1 MTQTTT
7 QTTSLQLDKHYL
19 VKLADEGFDYKN
31 FVRFRNEDKIR
42 ETLDASGAS
51 YNPFQDAFFEKFF
64 DELGESLQY
73 VDFRAIAE
81 KVITDLCENHIA
93 YKDTELVD
101 NEESYEK
108 YFEDEEEIQPVD
120 PIELAVDNPFFGRW
134 WNGSSPSAN
143 HYLIAN
149 MTDVFCALAFD
160 GIDSAVNKQIAQEK
174 AFREEQE

>member
-42 ETLDASGAS
+42 ETLGDT

-64 DELGESLQY
+64 DELGKSLQY
-73 VDFRAIAE
+73 VDFREIAE

-93 YKDTELVD
+93 YKDTELVE

-120 PIELAVDNPFFGRW
+120 PIELAIKNPLFERW
-134 WNGSSPSAN
+134 YGGWSPSD
-143 HYLIAN
+143 HYHIAN
-149 MTDVFCALAFD
+149 TTDVLCALASK
-160 GIDSAVNKQIAQEK
+160 GIDSALDKQIAEEK
-174 AFREEQE
+174 AFRDNN

>member
-120 PIELAVDNPFFGRW
+120 PIELAIKNPLFERW
-134 WNGSSPSAN
+134 WGGWSPSD
-143 HYLIAN
+143 HYQIAN
-149 MTDVFCALAFD
+149 TTDFLCALATD
-160 GIDSAVNKQIAQEK
+160 GIDSAINKQIAEEK

>member
-42 ETLDASGAS
+42 ETLGDA
-51 YNPFQDAFFEKFF
+51 YNPFQDAFFEQFYH
-64 DELGESLQY
+64 ELGEILQY
-73 VDFRAIAE
+73 VDFQEIAK
-81 KVITDLCENHIA
+81 KVLTSLCEYHIA
-93 YKDTELVD
+93 YKDIELVD

-160 GIDSAVNKQIAQEK
+160 GIDSAVNKQIAEEQ
-174 AFREEQE
+174 AFRKGEE

>member
-42 ETLDASGAS
+42 ETLGDA
-51 YNPFQDAFFEKFF
+51 YNPFQDAFFEQFYH
-64 DELGESLQY
+64 ELGEILQY
-73 VDFRAIAE
+73 VDFQEIAK
-81 KVITDLCENHIA
+81 KVLTSLCEYHIA
-93 YKDTELVD
+93 YKDIELVD
-101 NEESYEK
+101 NEESFQK

-120 PIELAVDNPFFGRW
+120 PIEQAVDDPFFERW
-134 WNGSSPSAN
+134 WCGISPSD
-143 HYLIAN
+143 HHHMIAK

-160 GIDSAVNKQIAQEK
+160 GIDSAVNKQIAEEQ
-174 AFREEQE
+174 AFRKGEE